1 MGFKEVYF
9 IKILI
14 HFSIFATTIFTLHI
28 MSISIYIEPI
38 ANGEELV
45 KKLLQDEFGISE
57 TNARILFTNLV
68 KPHFD
73 NFKDNTFILAETNYV
88 DKVYRDS
95 YYHYYSSKLHKYKR
109 DSVRLSFFEE
119 AISDTDFFD
128 GAQHSTLQE
137 KYRGFIVLRPT
148 DPFIIGRSII
158 SPHLRKTNNFL
169 VCASKFHTT
178 VNGVKFT
185 VKGFPHSSQDTET
198 ISCAETSLW
207 AIMEY
212 FSNKYSDYQPVLPS
226 KIIRTLNQVSSE
238 RQIPSKGLNIAQM
251 SYALKEFG
259 FGTRIYSKQQYAS
272 EFGGLLSCYI
282 ESGIPIIVAIDNRHR
297 GGSIGH
303 ALLAI
308 GHSKIENDQIDAL
321 VPYTTSNTILT
332 GALAAK
338 CIVLYDYDAIIK
350 DFVFIDDNHSPYQK
364 ASLAQPARHYN
375 AEWHNCEI
383 TYFIAP
389 LYPKIYLEAYEAKNY
404 IRNFIITGPEPLN
417 DNSQVLLRFYLA
429 SSRSFKDAIAKNDSF
444 QEDLKSIIIETSM
457 PKFIWVAE
465 VSSQD
470 LIKEKKANGIII
482 VDATEANIYF
492 NKPLILGA
500 YQDKLILF
508 DEISGNLESNVL
520 PLQDFRIFEHNLN
533 DFEL

>member
-1 MGFKEVYF
+1 
-9 IKILI
+9 
-14 HFSIFATTIFTLHI
+14 
-28 MSISIYIEPI
+28 MSISIYIEPVV
-38 ANGEELV
+38 NGEELI
-45 KKLLQDEFGISE
+45 KSLLQEEFDVSE
-57 TNARILFTNLV
+57 INAGILFKNLV

-73 NFKDNTFILAETNYV
+73 SFKDNTFVLAETNYV

-95 YYHYYSSKLHKYKR
+95 YYHYYSSKLLKYKR

-119 AISDTDFFD
+119 VITDSDFFD
-128 GAQHSTLQE
+128 GTQHDTLQQ

-148 DPFIIGRSII
+148 DPFIIGRSVI
-158 SPHLRKTNNFL
+158 SPLLLKTTNFISC
-169 VCASKFHTT
+169 VSKFHTT

-212 FSNKYSDYQPVLPS
+212 FSNKYSDYQPLLPS

-238 RQIPSKGLNIAQM
+238 RQMPSKGLNIAQM
-251 SYALKEFG
+251 SYALKEYG
-259 FGTRIYSKQQYAS
+259 FGTRIYSKQQYTT
-272 EFGGLLSCYI
+272 EFDGLLSCYI
-282 ESGIPIIVAIDNRHR
+282 ESGIPIIVAIDNRQK
-297 GGSIGH
+297 GGNIGH

-308 GHSKIENDQIDAL
+308 GHAKIENNEIDIL
-321 VPYTTSNTILT
+321 PPYTLNTSLT
-332 GALAAK
+332 VALATRN
-338 CIVLYDYDAIIK
+338 IVLYDYDAITK
-350 DFVFIDDNHSPYQK
+350 DFVFIDDNHTPYQK
-364 ASLAQPARHYN
+364 APLLQPAKHYDP
-375 AEWHNCEI
+375 EWQNCEV

-404 IRNFIITGPEPLN
+404 IRNFIINGPEPIYN
-417 DNSQVLLRFYLA
+417 GSQILLRFYLA
-429 SSRSFKDAIAKNDSF
+429 SSRSFKDAIAKNNTL
-444 QEDLKSIIIETSM
+444 QEDLKGILIESSM

-465 VSSQD
+465 VSSKD
-470 LIKEKKANGIII
+470 LIKEKKANGIVI

-492 NKPLILGA
+492 NKPLILAA

-508 DEISGNLESNVL
+508 DENSGTLESNVL
-520 PLQDFRIFEHNLN
+520 PLQAFRIFEQNLN

>member
-1 MGFKEVYF
+1 
-9 IKILI
+9 
-14 HFSIFATTIFTLHI
+14 

-38 ANGEELV
+38 TNGEELV
-45 KKLLQDEFGISE
+45 KKLLQDEFGINE
-57 TNARILFTNLV
+57 INAGILFANLV

-95 YYHYYSSKLHKYKR
+95 YYHYYSSKLPKYKR
-109 DSVRLSFFEE
+109 NAIRLSFFEE
-119 AISDTDFFD
+119 EISDTEFFD
-128 GAQHSTLQE
+128 GAQHSVLQQ

-158 SPHLRKTNNFL
+158 SPLLLKTNNFISC
-169 VCASKFHTT
+169 VSKFHTT
-178 VNGVKFT
+178 VSGVKFT

-238 RQIPSKGLNIAQM
+238 RQIPSKGLNIAQI
-251 SYALKEFG
+251 SYALREFG
-259 FGTRIYSKQQYAS
+259 FGTRIYSKQQYTT
-272 EFGGLLSCYI
+272 EFEGLLSCYI
-282 ESGIPIIVAIDNRHR
+282 ESGIPIIVAIE

-308 GHSKIENDQIDAL
+308 GHEKIQNDEIDKITPFIT
-321 VPYTTSNTILT
+321 V
-332 GALAAK
+332 AAK
-338 CIVLYDYDAIIK
+338 NIEIYDYDTIK
-350 DFVFIDDNHSPYQK
+350 KNYIFIDDNQPAYQK
-364 ASLAQPARHYN
+364 ASLDKPAIHYN
-375 AEWHNCEI
+375 NPEWDSCRV

-417 DNSQVLLRFYLA
+417 NNSQVLLRFYLA

-444 QEDLKSIIIETSM
+444 QEDLKSIIIETPM

-465 VSSQD
+465 VSSRD

-492 NKPLILGA
+492 NKPLILAA
-500 YQDKLILF
+500 YQEKLILF